1 MRVSSGGLNVT
12 GGACF
17 AKRLACRHTAQS
29 TAERLCGPTRQMT
42 ASREGARQ
50 VARGAGRYLTCCAW
64 KTGKPRRP
72 HHCVLSQSSEEIR

>member
-1 MRVSSGGLNVT
+1 MRVSSGGVNVT

-17 AKRLACRHTAQS
+17 AKRLACHTALS

-72 HHCVLSQSSEEIR
+72 HHCVLSQSSEDIR